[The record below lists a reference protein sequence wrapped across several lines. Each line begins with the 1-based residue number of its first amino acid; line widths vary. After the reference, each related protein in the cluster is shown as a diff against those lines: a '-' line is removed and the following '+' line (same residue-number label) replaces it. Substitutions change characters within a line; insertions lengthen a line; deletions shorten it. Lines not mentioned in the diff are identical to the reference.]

1 MKKALLHSTQ
11 TAPWGFLQ
19 GKRARSQLSIKVH
32 LNQYLIDSFYK
43 YFNYKLTFVE
53 IFKENLFSR
62 FLIFIVSFLFPLLP
76 ISSGEITDSFTFPGG
91 RLQRVDGVWE
101 EIKADQSR
109 LLHEGGRDKEWVLL
123 IDRSKKFLYNLPS
136 KGGQSYWTTESEK
149 TKWKPWQIIKREI
162 SSSDASLLTFCLNPE
177 EVKLMKFITQ
187 FRLSQN
193 LKPISLSSSLTTIAK
208 IHLKDLEENLPTPG
222 CSYHSWSNRGQ
233 WLPCCHTNNLI
244 SMECSF
250 LKPKELTDYKE
261 NGFELIYFEH
271 EENISVS
278 ERSLKFWKQ
287 NPEFNDFLSN
297 KNEWKNMN
305 WKAMGIAVS
314 KRFGIIWLG
323 TEKDIK
329 EMPNICN

>member
-1 MKKALLHSTQ
+1 MKKLFLHSIQ
-11 TAPWGFLQ
+11 TSRRTFLH
-19 GKRARSQLSIKVH
+19 GDKSHHQLSFKVH
-32 LNQYLIDSFYK
+32 LIPYLIDLFYK
-43 YFNYKLTFVE
+43 YFNSKISSMK
-53 IFKENLFSR
+53 IFQENLFSS
-62 FLIFIVSFLFPLLP
+62 FLIFIVSIFFPFFP

-91 RLQRVDGVWE
+91 RLQRVDGIWE
-101 EIKADQSR
+101 EIKGDQSR

-123 IDRSKKFLYNLPS
+123 IDKSKKFLYNLPT

-162 SSSDASLLTFCLNPE
+162 SSSDATLLTFCLNSE

-208 IHLKDLEENLPTPG
+208 IHLKDLEENSPSPG
-222 CSYHSWSNRGQ
+222 CSYHSWSNRGE

-278 ERSLKFWKQ
+278 ERSIKFWKQ

-297 KNEWKNMN
+297 KNEWKSMN
-305 WKAMGIAVS
+305 WKAMGVAVS

-323 TEKDIK
+323 TEKDTK